1 MNIKTLE
8 LNDGEFVG
16 IGAIEITS
24 IPTLTIL
31 KDSYPQ
37 GADIEGEYRQGFSNL
52 LTELYQSYRTF
63 SSRNGNAETSFEFL
77 WITEPVD
84 NQPFK
89 AKINLFMVL
98 RAIAEDEQSAV

>member
-31 KDSYPQ
+31 KDNYPQ
-37 GADIEGEYRQGFSNL
+37 GADIESEYR
-52 LTELYQSYRTF
+52 
-63 SSRNGNAETSFEFL
+63 
-77 WITEPVD
+77 
-84 NQPFK
+84 
-89 AKINLFMVL
+89 
-98 RAIAEDEQSAV
+98 